1 MIAEN
6 QTFWSLYLNFI
17 KKELNQL
24 RFQLDSHISNFLS
37 VSELKKNRYRKEIW
51 INKKMTVAK
60 ELFKA
65 LTLNFKKRFIC

>member
-24 RFQLDSHISNFLS
+24 RFQLDSHSPNFLS
-37 VSELKKNRYRKEIW
+37 VSELEKKQVQERDMDKQENDRG
-51 INKKMTVAK
+51 
-60 ELFKA
+60 
-65 LTLNFKKRFIC
+65 KRAFQSLYVKF

>member
-24 RFQLDSHISNFLS
+24 RFQLDSHSSNFLS
-37 VSELKKNRYRKEIW
+37 VSELEKNRYRKEIW